1 MALKRRSSTESVRL
15 QPSVRQLFSVP
26 MEETPIDLSQL
37 DQQQR
42 LVVDKALAG
51 ESLFVTGGGGDHQV
65 SVFLIYLKSS

>member
-1 MALKRRSSTESVRL
+1 
-15 QPSVRQLFSVP
+15 